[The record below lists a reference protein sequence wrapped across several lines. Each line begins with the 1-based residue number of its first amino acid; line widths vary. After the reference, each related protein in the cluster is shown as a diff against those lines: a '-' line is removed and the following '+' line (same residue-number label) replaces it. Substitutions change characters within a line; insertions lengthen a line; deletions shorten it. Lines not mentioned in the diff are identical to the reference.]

1 MSHLSNDQVL
11 FVGELTSR
19 DKDHVNYYNVH
30 AYRKGEKRM
39 KTQ

>member
-1 MSHLSNDQVL
+1 MSNLSNEQVL

-19 DKDHVNYYNVH
+19 DKDHVNYNVH
-30 AYRKGEKRM
+30 AYKKGEKRM